1 MPQKQQQQQQSHR
14 QQHPQLLLDDEPAVI
29 IFSDELNHASLVD
42 GARLASRANGGGV
55 VLRVFRHADLGH
67 LEQLLRGAPPQARK
81 LVLTDSLFSMDGDWA
96 DLQVWGA
103 RKEERNAL
111 SKVHLAGSLHS
122 LLISL
127 HSLDSQQRCA
137 R

>member
-55 VLRVFRHADLGH
+55 ALRVFRHADLGH
-67 LEQLLRGAPPQARK
+67 LEQLLQDAPPRARK

-103 RKEERNAL
+103 RKEECNAL

-127 HSLDSQQRCA
+127 HSLDSQERCA